1 MSWPCVLWSHL
12 ILPGDGGQGVLRD
25 PQTGSLH
32 HRHQRSDGWP
42 GGDGTQSQIT
52 LISQLLKPVTNQ
64 FKSMP
69 RTQASCQ
76 AGATTRV
83 LPFTPSQ
90 SLQIPSSR
98 WSLVSLTNST
108 STTHDPSH
116 LPQDVP
122 SIFEEGVVGVNPG
135 EAPPTEGDWTTL
147 VFMPGVHDIGLNFR
161 LHSNRFLFSVSF
173 KIIEIF

>member
-1 MSWPCVLWSHL
+1 
-12 ILPGDGGQGVLRD
+12 
-25 PQTGSLH
+25 
-32 HRHQRSDGWP
+32 
-42 GGDGTQSQIT
+42 
-52 LISQLLKPVTNQ
+52 
-64 FKSMP
+64 MP

-83 LPFTPSQ
+83 LPSTPSQ
-90 SLQIPSSR
+90 SLQTPSSR

-108 STTHDPSH
+108 STTHDPFH